1 MLKKLKNIKPIKV
14 ILILLIVNIGLFSM
28 SSIYFSKVKY
38 PISHSGEKLN
48 DNEFIESGWKLLNWS
63 IGMYRFFKGNKPNS

>member
-1 MLKKLKNIKPIKV
+1 
-14 ILILLIVNIGLFSM
+14 M